1 MIVTRADIRTPW
13 RLRTVVFVCVVIL
26 LLGIGPIALAEEVGD
41 PFVGLVPADVQT
53 LSGAQGRADDELS
66 LSELG
71 ASVVGNSVSGSV
83 TTGGAMISGDAFS
96 DLNGVSAVLV
106 NSGNNVSIQSSTV
119 VNIVIYE

>member
-1 MIVTRADIRTPW
+1 
-13 RLRTVVFVCVVIL
+13 VFVCVVIL

-53 LSGAQGRADDELS
+53 LSGAKGRADDELS